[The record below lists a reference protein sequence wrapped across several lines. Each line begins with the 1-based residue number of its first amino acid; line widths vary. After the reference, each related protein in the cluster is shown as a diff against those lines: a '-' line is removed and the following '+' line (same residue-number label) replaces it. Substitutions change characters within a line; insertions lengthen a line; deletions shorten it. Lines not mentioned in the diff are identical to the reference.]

1 MADLKQNLNFKQQAE
16 QAAQFL
22 KTLGN
27 PVRLQILCLL
37 ADEKEL
43 SVGELVAL
51 LPLTQSALSQ
61 HLAKL
66 RDEGLV
72 AYRRESQTLYYFVRS
87 ENALK
92 LLLILKEMFCS

>member
-1 MADLKQNLNFKQQAE
+1 MADLKQNLNFEQQAE

-43 SVGELVAL
+43 SVSELVAR

>member
-1 MADLKQNLNFKQQAE
+1 MADLKQNLNFEQQAE

-37 ADEKEL
+37 ADKKEL

>member
-1 MADLKQNLNFKQQAE
+1 MANLKQNLNFEQQAE

-43 SVGELVAL
+43 SVGELVAR

>member
-1 MADLKQNLNFKQQAE
+1 MSDLKQNLNFEQQAE

>member
-37 ADEKEL
+37 ADKKEL

>member
-1 MADLKQNLNFKQQAE
+1 MADLKQNLNFEQQAE

>member
-1 MADLKQNLNFKQQAE
+1 MADLKQNLNFEQQAE

-43 SVGELVAL
+43 NVGELVAL

>member
-1 MADLKQNLNFKQQAE
+1 MADLKQNLNFEQQAE

-72 AYRRESQTLYYFVRS
+72 AYRRESQTLYYFVCS